1 MDVTYKLP
9 ADFLA
14 SLAFEFDGN
23 QFLFAIANTFA
34 IRAPGDH
41 QIFPYCVSGN
51 RVPTRSTERTSAGT
65 LTFGGLLAGDLTLM
79 RSLIFEKLGN
89 IQTSGVRFRM
99 SDMESGISLMHIL
112 LMDFRIGSV
121 ELASSMFGNTTMV
134 GGNFGITFRDMSRLP
149 Y

>member
-1 MDVTYKLP
+1 
-9 ADFLA
+9 
-14 SLAFEFDGN
+14 
-23 QFLFAIANTFA
+23 
-34 IRAPGDH
+34 
-41 QIFPYCVSGN
+41 
-51 RVPTRSTERTSAGT
+51 
-65 LTFGGLLAGDLTLM
+65 LM